1 MKSRSTM
8 RLSKVTRKLSGGFAL
23 FLVLTLIGTSYRQGI
38 TASFNAEA
46 SDGNNSPVTPQDSPP
61 FKTQA
66 RTFTGGGD
74 YYKCRRNG
82 WLSPYP
88 STITYRPG
96 LPHQLAPMPQC

>member
-46 SDGNNSPVTPQDSPP
+46 SVADDPAAKPRDGGP

-66 RTFTGGGD
+66 RTFTGGAI
-74 YYKCRRNG
+74 
-82 WLSPYP
+82 
-88 STITYRPG
+88 TI
-96 LPHQLAPMPQC
+96 